1 MTSPLTPMPAIE
13 KAIGAAVQNVSDKG
27 LAASM
32 DDKLLAGIAWN
43 ATVITSTLISQ
54 AEDRKT
60 ASEANAQVTHAL
72 MGKMTEAIE
81 RLGGRLGENHSAV
94 NGNGGEHKTRMQVV
108 KQHAPTASV
117 ATAAGIIIMTVLEK
131 LLAR

>member
-13 KAIGAAVQNVSDKG
+13 KALGAAMQNVSDKG
-27 LAASM
+27 LDAPM
-32 DDKLLAGIAWN
+32 EDKILAGFVWN
-43 ATVITSTLISQ
+43 ATAVTNILISQ
-54 AEDRKT
+54 AEDRK
-60 ASEANAQVTHAL
+60 AAGEANAQVTHAL